1 MNESQERWKQLC
13 AQAAV
18 EQDTNK
24 LLALIDEIN
33 QLLQDKHDL
42 LTAQTENVRRDE
54 RLFVQGAAPLQ

>member
-42 LTAQTENVRRDE
+42 LTAQTQNVSRDE